1 MDQKLFDDFSLLI
14 SIVVPILSKK
24 LFTCLFG
31 GQIGTGPLP
40 IEIGGKGIALTILT
54 FFFINFFNWA
64 NLIVDIK
71 LIIFWLDLNFNL
83 GIIWIPIFG
92 VIAKK
97 TQLHL
102 STISWLVF
110 ATETFLNFLLNF
122 NALLLFLGETKI
134 FLNAIF
140 YPQIPFTTATVILP
154 VPINPNFIIK
164 PTIHK
169 EWENG
174 RKLSQN
180 FNILIIY

>member
-1 MDQKLFDDFSLLI
+1 M
-14 SIVVPILSKK
+14 V
-24 LFTCLFG
+24 
-31 GQIGTGPLP
+31 
-40 IEIGGKGIALTILT
+40 E
-54 FFFINFFNWA
+54 
-64 NLIVDIK
+64 IK
-71 LIIFWLDLNFNL
+71 LMIVWFDLNFNFL
-83 GIIWIPIFG
+83 IIWFPTVG
-92 VIAKK
+92 VTAKK
-97 TQLHL
+97 TQLQL
-102 STISWLVF
+102 STICWLVF
-110 ATETFLNFLLNF
+110 AIETFLNFLLNF

-140 YPQIPFTTATVILP
+140 DPQIPFTTATVILP